1 MRIIAITNRVL
12 KELMRDKRT
21 LALMFLA
28 PILILVLMS
37 FIFNNSGTTNV
48 KVGTV
53 GISHELNQ
61 NLDTIKHVKIHQ
73 YASEKSAKI
82 ALKAEKADAI
92 IEKDGNNFNITYAN
106 TDATKTAT
114 TKMAFKNAVTV
125 NNIKQLKKHLGQS
138 NRALNELQTKL
149 ALVTKKSVKTKSM
162 PATQASPKIKN
173 HYVYGDANTSFF
185 DKILPILMGFFV
197 FFFVFLVS
205 GMALLK
211 ERTSGTL
218 DRLLATPV
226 KRSEIVFGYML
237 SYGIIAILQ
246 TIVIVL
252 VTIGLLGVEVVGN
265 IGSIIVI
272 NLLLAL
278 VALAF
283 GILLSTFA
291 HSEFQ
296 MMQFIPIVIVPQVFF
311 AGIIPLDTMAD
322 WVQKISYII
331 PLKYAGD
338 AVSNIIMR
346 GARLSALGGDIG
358 VLLIFLVILTIL
370 NIVGLK
376 RYRKV

>member
-1 MRIIAITNRVL
+1 MRIIAITNRIL

-61 NLDTIKHVKIHQ
+61 NLNTIKHVKIHQ

-82 ALKAEKADAI
+82 ALKAEKTDEI

-125 NNIKQLKKHLGQS
+125 SNIKQLKKHLEQS

-185 DKILPILMGFFV
+185 DKILPILMG
-197 FFFVFLVS
+197 FFVFLVS

-346 GARLSALGGDIG
+346 GARLSALGGDI
-358 VLLIFLVILTIL
+358 
-370 NIVGLK
+370 
-376 RYRKV
+376 

>member
-162 PATQASPKIKN
+162 PAT
-173 HYVYGDANTSFF
+173 
-185 DKILPILMGFFV
+185 
-197 FFFVFLVS
+197 
-205 GMALLK
+205 
-211 ERTSGTL
+211 
-218 DRLLATPV
+218 
-226 KRSEIVFGYML
+226 
-237 SYGIIAILQ
+237 
-246 TIVIVL
+246 
-252 VTIGLLGVEVVGN
+252 
-265 IGSIIVI
+265 
-272 NLLLAL
+272 
-278 VALAF
+278 
-283 GILLSTFA
+283 
-291 HSEFQ
+291 
-296 MMQFIPIVIVPQVFF
+296 
-311 AGIIPLDTMAD
+311 
-322 WVQKISYII
+322 
-331 PLKYAGD
+331 
-338 AVSNIIMR
+338 
-346 GARLSALGGDIG
+346 
-358 VLLIFLVILTIL
+358 
-370 NIVGLK
+370 
-376 RYRKV
+376 

>member
-1 MRIIAITNRVL
+1 MRFLAIANRVL
-12 KELMRDKRT
+12 KELVRDKRT

-28 PILILVLMS
+28 PILILVLLS

-48 KVGTV
+48 NVATV
-53 GISHELNQ
+53 GISHELNKD
-61 NLDTIKHVKIHQ
+61 LDAVKQVKIHQ
-73 YASEKSAKI
+73 YSSEKYAKS
-82 ALKAEKADAI
+82 ALKDEKIDAI
-92 IEKDGNNFNITYAN
+92 IKKAGKNYSITYAN
-106 TDATKTAT
+106 TDSTKTTATKI
-114 TKMAFKNAVTV
+114 AFKNAITSDS
-125 NNIKQLKKHLGQS
+125 ISQLKLHLKQS
-138 NRALNELQTKL
+138 GEALNKLQTKL
-149 ALVTKKSVKTKSM
+149 ALVTKKQIKTKSISVSKT
-162 PATQASPKIKN
+162 APKIKN

-197 FFFVFLVS
+197 FFYVFLVS
-205 GMALLK
+205 GMSLLK

-226 KRSEIVFGYML
+226 KRFEIVFGYML
-237 SYGIIAILQ
+237 SYGVIAVLQ

-265 IGSIIVI
+265 VGNIIII

-278 VALAF
+278 VALAC
-283 GILLSTFA
+283 GILISTFTN
-291 HSEFQ
+291 SEFQ
-296 MMQFIPIVIVPQVFF
+296 MVQFIPIVVVPQVFF

-338 AVSNIIMR
+338 AASRIIMH
-346 GARLSALGGDIG
+346 GTKLVNLSEDIG
-358 VLLIFLVILTIL
+358 MLLIFLVVLTLL
-370 NIVGLK
+370 NIIGLR